1 MTEAPH
7 LTRKRD
13 LPAIAHTW
21 KDVSRDYE
29 KKVFSVTSF
38 PARRKRIAREVTAGT
53 VLDMGCGPLCLMLR
67 EIVAIPDTKALGS
80 DFCREMISESR
91 RRTKGLNVQYFL
103 ADNRCLPFRDSTI
116 DTIVSV
122 NSILPEIRS
131 DIDLA
136 FQEVKRVLRKRGRF
150 VALFPSFEMSLI
162 ARDKWGMSVRVDQEQ
177 HREWDTTGW
186 QCFYTLSDIESLVKR
201 YRFYNHSVET
211 ISFSTPEEAQHIRQI
226 YPESLGNVSVER
238 ILENPLYEHL
248 LVATR

>member
-7 LTRKRD
+7 LTRIRD

-53 VLDMGCGPLCLMLR
+53 VLDMGCGPLGLMLR

-103 ADNRCLPFRDSTI
+103 ADNRCLPFRIPPST
-116 DTIVSV
+116 
-122 NSILPEIRS
+122 RS
-131 DIDLA
+131 C
-136 FQEVKRVLRKRGRF
+136 R
-150 VALFPSFEMSLI
+150 
-162 ARDKWGMSVRVDQEQ
+162 
-177 HREWDTTGW
+177 
-186 QCFYTLSDIESLVKR
+186 
-201 YRFYNHSVET
+201 
-211 ISFSTPEEAQHIRQI
+211 
-226 YPESLGNVSVER
+226 
-238 ILENPLYEHL
+238 
-248 LVATR
+248 